1 MFVAARRSMRMI
13 RWPALGA
20 VAIAVIATAPLR
32 AEETGAASA
41 TPLPQ
46 SPPALTSAL
55 PAAQSTAES
64 PVVATAETPEALRKR
79 LAGLE
84 PGGSD
89 EERAEHAA
97 LVSFYEARG
106 YAPLWLTGSAVLSPK
121 AAALVVE
128 IKRAKEWGLDPR
140 DFSPLIERVRTKG
153 TAANASLPPEDVA
166 ESEVSLWQA
175 ILKYG
180 RYARGGRIIHP
191 AGQLSSFLDRRP
203 QLLKPK
209 SILEGMATAENPE
222 AYLRG
227 LHPQHPQFERLR
239 QKYLALLG
247 RRTSG
252 KARSPGLDS
261 AEVNRLLANMEQWR
275 WMPAEMGELYVWNNI
290 PEYVQRVVKGGEVL
304 QTERIV
310 AGEIGKQTP
319 IFTRPMRRITF
330 KPTWKVPESIKVR
343 ELWPSLLRG
352 GRLMREWDLEI
363 RTKDGQLVDWRKM
376 DWTKTDIREYDVI
389 QPNGPKSVMGK
400 VKFSFPNQ
408 HTVFMHDTL
417 GRDKYMFNAA
427 QRTFSHGCMR
437 VRNPMRLAEILLRE
451 DQGWDSARVA
461 EAFNNGPPNNEVAIE
476 RKIPVHTTYFTAL
489 VSDDGKLQTFP
500 DVYGHER
507 RISQALE
514 GKWDQIVT
522 GRDHLAPVE
531 LNLAAAAQ
539 RGSSEDGIAETPG
552 RQPRAGRKGNGG
564 GLFDGIFGT
573 F

>member
-1 MFVAARRSMRMI
+1 MI
-13 RWPALGA
+13 RWLALGA

-32 AEETGAASA
+32 AEETGTAIA
-41 TPLPQ
+41 TPPQ
-46 SPPALTSAL
+46 SAPALTGAL
-55 PAAQSTAES
+55 PVAQSPAES
-64 PVVATAETPEALRKR
+64 PVVVIAEIPEAVRKR
-79 LAGLE
+79 LAALE
-84 PGGSD
+84 QGTTD
-89 EERAEHAA
+89 EERAA

-106 YAPLWLTGSAVLSPK
+106 YSPLWLTSPTALSQK
-121 AAALVVE
+121 ATALITE

-140 DFSPLIERVRTKG
+140 DFSPLLEAVRTEGSVAK
-153 TAANASLPPEDVA
+153 TPLAPEEVA
-166 ESEVSLWQA
+166 ESEVSLSMA
-175 ILKYG
+175 VLKYG

-191 AGQLSSFLDRRP
+191 AEQLSSFLDRRP

-209 SILEGMATAENPE
+209 SILEGIATAENPD

-239 QKYLALLG
+239 QKYLALPG
-247 RRTSG
+247 RRAAG
-252 KARSPGLDS
+252 KAGGRGTDS
-261 AEVNRLLANMEQWR
+261 ADINRLLANMEQWR
-275 WMPAEMGELYVWNNI
+275 WMPADMGELYVWNNI
-290 PEYVQRVVKGGEVL
+290 PEYVQRVVKGGDVL

-310 AGEIGKQTP
+310 AGELDKQTP

-343 ELWPSLLRG
+343 ELWPSLLKG
-352 GRLMREWDLEI
+352 GGLMREWDLEI

-417 GRDKYMFNAA
+417 PRDKYMFNAA
-427 QRTFSHGCMR
+427 QRTYSHGCMR

-461 EAFNNGPPNNEVAIE
+461 EAFNNGPLNNEVAIE

-507 RISQALE
+507 RIWQALE
-514 GKWDQIVT
+514 GKWDQIVR

-539 RGSSEDGIAETPG
+539 RGSSDDGTDQPSG
-552 RQPRAGRKGNGG
+552 KRPRANRKGNGG
-564 GLFDGIFGT
+564 GLFQSIFGT